1 MGIPSRTFPFLLE
14 LDGGEVNEFHAE
26 LENAIV
32 NGTTYGVGGAVDD
45 VVDRWR
51 EKAKKNKVEA
61 DIKRRNELREEIQEL
76 QRKLKSLEHVEERTN
91 KHNEQLREK
100 LQQAGDT
107 MDRIRYLVR
116 RANDQCI
123 DVDAKELGEAVGG
136 AWKVGL

>member
-51 EKAKKNKVEA
+51 KKAQENKFEA